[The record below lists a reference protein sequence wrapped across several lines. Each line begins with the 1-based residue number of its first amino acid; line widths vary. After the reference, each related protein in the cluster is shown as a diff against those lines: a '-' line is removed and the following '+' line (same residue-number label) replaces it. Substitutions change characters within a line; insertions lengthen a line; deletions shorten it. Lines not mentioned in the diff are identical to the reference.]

1 MKFPKF
7 KVSLKK
13 QENIRPADP
22 IPLPEPKAPE
32 VSGIYDAV
40 VLSQAKNPQ
49 WIYVRINGMDGKFPV
64 IIPRRLTGK
73 LVGKSVKVEAITDAT
88 GTSYRYVTPSY

>member
-49 WIYVRINGMDGKFPV
+49 WIYVRINGMDGKFSL
-64 IIPRRLTGK
+64 IIPVKPRGIMTGNFPSIPLILT
-73 LVGKSVKVEAITDAT
+73 
-88 GTSYRYVTPSY
+88 